1 MKETGSVI
9 VSWDFSKGEDV
20 GVLLVGEK
28 KPGKD
33 VEIINAFQGDLAV
46 RIAKK
51 LTTLNVDI

>member
-9 VSWDFSKGEDV
+9 VSWDFSKGKDA

-33 VEIINAFQGDLAV
+33 IEIINAFQGDWAV

-51 LTTLNVDI
+51 LTTLNVNI